1 MTPLVHRVA
10 AGEIELSVRE
20 WPGEG
25 RPFLLV
31 HGLASNA
38 RTWDGV
44 AKHLNA
50 SGHRV
55 VAIDQRGHGLS
66 DKPESGYGFAEVTSD
81 LRALIDSLGMQR
93 PVIVGQSWGGNVIA
107 HFAARHPD
115 DASGIILVDG
125 GFTSLSQAPGA
136 TWEQTAERMRP
147 PNLLGTPRPQM
158 IERFRSY
165 HPGWDDE
172 QIEMQMGNYETL
184 EDGTIRPWLTLDRHM
199 TIVHALWDDPA
210 TAQFER
216 IKAGVMIA
224 VAEPS
229 DPELLRIRIEGA
241 SRAAERLP
249 RAEVKLF
256 EGAPHDIHV
265 DRPVELADWI
275 LDALRGGFFDAGG

>member
-1 MTPLVHRVA
+1 
-10 AGEIELSVRE
+10 
-20 WPGEG
+20 
-25 RPFLLV
+25 
-31 HGLASNA
+31 
-38 RTWDGV
+38 
-44 AKHLNA
+44 
-50 SGHRV
+50 
-55 VAIDQRGHGLS
+55 
-66 DKPESGYGFAEVTSD
+66 
-81 LRALIDSLGMQR
+81 
-93 PVIVGQSWGGNVIA
+93 
-107 HFAARHPD
+107 
-115 DASGIILVDG
+115 
-125 GFTSLSQAPGA
+125 
-136 TWEQTAERMRP
+136 
-147 PNLLGTPRPQM
+147 
-158 IERFRSY
+158 
-165 HPGWDDE
+165 
-172 QIEMQMGNYETL
+172 
-184 EDGTIRPWLTLDRHM
+184 M